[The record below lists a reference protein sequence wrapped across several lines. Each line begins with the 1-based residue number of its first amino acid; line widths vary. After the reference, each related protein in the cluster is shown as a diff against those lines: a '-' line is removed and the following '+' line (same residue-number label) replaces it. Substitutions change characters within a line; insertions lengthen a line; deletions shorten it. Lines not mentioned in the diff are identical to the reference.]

1 LQCFDAVVPEAAF
14 SPLRKSCGAQPTVFA
29 TVKSLEVQFGL
40 TYFIEGAQSRTVGDQ
55 LMKKRIIVQGAAWG
69 HLHHFLIEQELHDGR
84 LLSIPGGHLRGAGS
98 NSRRRAPI
106 RLSLRP
112 GRCL

>member
-14 SPLRKSCGAQPTVFA
+14 SPRRKSCGAQPTVFA
-29 TVKSLEVQFGL
+29 AVKSLEVQFGL
-40 TYFIEGAQSRTVGDQ
+40 NHIIEGAQSRTVGDQ
-55 LMKKRIIVQGAAWG
+55 LMKKGIIVQGAAWG

-84 LLSIPGGHLRGAGS
+84 LLSVAGGHLRGAGS

-106 RLSLRP
+106 RPSLRP